1 MVLSKAQIP
10 SSCEN
15 RMEIDDEVCGRRPVE
30 FLMEGLSDWYD
41 SKEDGAWILCKCY
54 VCGRCARNWWDS
66 KSLTITP
73 IDELE
78 YVETL

>member
-15 RMEIDDEVCGRRPVE
+15 RMEIEDLVCGRRPVE

-41 SKEDGAWILCKCY
+41 SKEGGAWILLKCY
-54 VCGRCARNWWDS
+54 VCRPCATYWATS
-66 KSLTITP
+66 PSIILTP
-73 IDELE
+73 IDEL
-78 YVETL
+78 VAA